1 MPQTPDRLSVS
12 GLPTT
17 HVRNMFMEALI
28 REAVEGN
35 TKAFGALIEA
45 HQDVVFRVA
54 YRVLGSQDDAEEA
67 TQEAFLR
74 AWKKLSRFRFQST
87 FKTWVCQIAMNTS
100 IDLLRK
106 RKRERFFKPQREDK
120 ERETWLSQFPS
131 SEPGPEQQLAT
142 QQELKRIQEVLDA
155 MKPKHRVVFC
165 LREIDGLSYEEIA
178 ETLGIAPG
186 TVESRLHRARK
197 DFQHRLNKLAS
208 KAGSH
213 GG

>member
-1 MPQTPDRLSVS
+1 
-12 GLPTT
+12 
-17 HVRNMFMEALI
+17 MEALI

-106 RKRERFFKPQREDK
+106 RKR
-120 ERETWLSQFPS
+120 
-131 SEPGPEQQLAT
+131 
-142 QQELKRIQEVLDA
+142 
-155 MKPKHRVVFC
+155 
-165 LREIDGLSYEEIA
+165 
-178 ETLGIAPG
+178 
-186 TVESRLHRARK
+186 
-197 DFQHRLNKLAS
+197 
-208 KAGSH
+208 
-213 GG
+213 

>member
-1 MPQTPDRLSVS
+1 
-12 GLPTT
+12 
-17 HVRNMFMEALI
+17 MEALI

-54 YRVLGSQDDAEEA
+54 YRVLSSQADAEEA

-74 AWKKLSRFRFQST
+74 AWKQLSRFRFQST

-165 LREIDGLSYEEIA
+165 LREIDGLSYEESA

-208 KAGSH
+208 KARSH